1 MQPTSSK
8 EGDMRLLPVRN
19 ARGALALDP
28 RTVRVTQREILDDLL
43 YPARARRS
51 GPRIRK

>member
-1 MQPTSSK
+1 
-8 EGDMRLLPVRN
+8 MRLRAPTK

-28 RTVRVTQREILDDLL
+28 RTVRVSEREILDDLL

-51 GPRIRK
+51 SRRARK

>member
-1 MQPTSSK
+1 
-8 EGDMRLLPVRN
+8 MRLRPPRT

-43 YPARARRS
+43 YPARARS
-51 GPRIRK
+51 STPRVRK

>member
-8 EGDMRLLPVRN
+8 EGEMGLRPPRN
-19 ARGALALDP
+19 NRSALAIDP

-43 YPARARRS
+43 YPARARRID
-51 GPRIRK
+51 PRVRK